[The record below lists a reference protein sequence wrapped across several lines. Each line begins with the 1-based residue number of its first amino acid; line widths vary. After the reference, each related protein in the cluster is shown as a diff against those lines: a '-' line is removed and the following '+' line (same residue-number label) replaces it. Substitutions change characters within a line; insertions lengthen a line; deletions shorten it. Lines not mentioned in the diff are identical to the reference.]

1 MKFIVKK
8 AILSV
13 TLAFLAVFCAA
24 GMRASFAADALALT
38 RAVDLQA
45 DAREAQA
52 KRIPIVLFSNLTG
65 CHYCRGALRE
75 VLLPMQC
82 DAGWARTAIYR
93 QIDADKKTPMKDF
106 DGKSTTHEAFVQ
118 KMKMQLTPTV
128 AVVDANGNA
137 LAEPIVGVATWD
149 YYGYNV
155 EEAIRKGFSAMQ
167 TATKP

>member
-1 MKFIVKK
+1 MKWVVQKFV
-8 AILSV
+8 LSV
-13 TLAFLAVFCAA
+13 TLAFFCAA
-24 GMRASFAADALALT
+24 GSGSVAADALALP
-38 RAVDLQA
+38 RAIDLQA
-45 DAREAQA
+45 DGKEAQA
-52 KRIPIVLFSNLTG
+52 KKIPLVLFSNLTG

-75 VLLPMQC
+75 VLLPMQR

-106 DGKSTTHEAFVQ
+106 EGKATTHEAFVQ

-128 AVVDANGNA
+128 AVVDAAGNA

-155 EEAIRKGFSAMQ
+155 EEAIRKGFTAMQ
-167 TATKP
+167 AAK

>member
-1 MKFIVKK
+1 MKFRVRK

-13 TLAFLAVFCAA
+13 TLAFFGVFCAA
-24 GMRASFAADALALT
+24 ALAADGLALT

-45 DAREAQA
+45 DAKEAQA
-52 KRIPIVLFSNLTG
+52 KKIPLVLFSNLTG

-75 VLLPMQC
+75 VLLPMQR
-82 DAGWARTAIYR
+82 DPGWARTAIYR
-93 QIDADKKTPMKDF
+93 QIDADKTTPMKDF
-106 DGKSTTHEAFVQ
+106 EGKPTSHEAFVQ

-128 AVVDANGNA
+128 AVVDMNGNA

-155 EEAIRKGFSAMQ
+155 EEAIRKGFAAMQ
-167 TATKP
+167 SNTKP

>member
-1 MKFIVKK
+1 MKFRFNN
-8 AILSV
+8 AFLSV
-13 TLAFLAVFCAA
+13 TLAFFGLFCAA
-24 GMRASFAADALALT
+24 AFAADTLALP

-45 DAREAQA
+45 DAKEAQA
-52 KRIPIVLFSNLTG
+52 KKIPLVLFSNLTG

-75 VLLPMQC
+75 VLLPMQR
-82 DAGWARTAIYR
+82 DPGWARTAIYR
-93 QIDADKKTPMKDF
+93 QIDADKSSPMKDF
-106 DGKSTTHEAFVQ
+106 EGKSTTHEAFVK

-128 AVVDANGNA
+128 AVLDASGNA

-167 TATKP
+167 SGAKP